1 MTSRF
6 IVRGSR
12 AAQVGFLMRAY
23 RESFPREDGLRGLTQ
38 EELLQRMALVDPE
51 YAERYSH
58 STVSRWESGRTSP
71 NRQRLEV
78 FGNALDLSESEVAG
92 LVSLA
97 GLTAGPETA
106 LVQDSPDDAVE
117 EIPASV
123 LLPKPDGCAESME
136 TGRIPSTARSALRF
150 GFFRCLPAGVLVVCL
165 GYVLWSIG
173 WDGAWMPVLY
183 VGVVT
188 GMVMCQGLLLPD
200 RDAGFRDL
208 LWVSVFFLLST
219 PALQFAPLGLDHYN
233 FHTAA
238 GLSGTPVPHGLTLLV
253 NLGLASAA
261 GLMFQIIGGFV
272 GDRVGGSALRRAVWT
287 ALPPIVAVYLVVVVI
302 TNISVSIQ
310 LSVLLPVLA
319 FIVTVILILRDPS
332 IHLRDSERRF
342 LLSAIMAVG
351 LVSVALGIAA
361 IMAIY
366 LSPDV
371 PRVLPDHNLLRSWEL
386 DFAGL
391 GYSREEALDR
401 LNLGYMWHA
410 MCTFVYVTFILGG
423 ILVAEIYRTSGGA
436 YPETV
441 AGPAAGVVEPVG
453 EGV

>member
-1 MTSRF
+1 
-6 IVRGSR
+6 
-12 AAQVGFLMRAY
+12 
-23 RESFPREDGLRGLTQ
+23 
-38 EELLQRMALVDPE
+38 
-51 YAERYSH
+51 
-58 STVSRWESGRTSP
+58 
-71 NRQRLEV
+71 
-78 FGNALDLSESEVAG
+78 
-92 LVSLA
+92 
-97 GLTAGPETA
+97 
-106 LVQDSPDDAVE
+106 
-117 EIPASV
+117 
-123 LLPKPDGCAESME
+123 
-136 TGRIPSTARSALRF
+136 
-150 GFFRCLPAGVLVVCL
+150 
-165 GYVLWSIG
+165 
-173 WDGAWMPVLY
+173 MPVLY

-200 RDAGFRDL
+200 RNAGFRDL
-208 LWVSVFFLLST
+208 LWVSVFFLLTT